1 MKKIIM
7 RKYHIT
13 YFLKRGDL
21 NASDETL
28 LSGITI
34 DATDVLKAVEMYSK
48 LVIQDGLPALTE
60 IKYIIEL

>member
-1 MKKIIM
+1 M
-7 RKYHIT
+7 
-13 YFLKRGDL
+13 

-48 LVIQDGLPALTE
+48 LVIQDGLPPLTE